1 MVGGG
6 EKVDNQTATVVV
18 HTPRPQKSKWR
29 VLGLVALLA
38 SVFAVAAR
46 YADPS
51 TSTRSFLSTTLF
63 GHHGGAKL
71 CPQSDV
77 LYPERHAQLWR
88 SLGLE
93 FAEDAFTKRAV
104 AWLGGAV
111 RILYV
116 LAIVLCACGTSF

>member
-1 MVGGG
+1 MVGGD
-6 EKVDNQTATVVV
+6 EKVDNQTATVLV
-18 HTPRPQKSKWR
+18 HSPHPQKSKWR

-51 TSTRSFLSTTLF
+51 ARPFLSTTPF
-63 GHHGGAKL
+63 DHRGGAKL

-77 LYPERHAQLWR
+77 LYPEHHAQLWR

-93 FAEDAFTKRAV
+93 FAETAFTKRAV

-111 RILYV
+111 RVLYV
-116 LAIVLCACGTSF
+116 LAIIFCACGASF